1 MKAENFILINP
12 AIRENAIKRIME
24 LPFDGKAKI
33 TISDAGSKSV
43 RQRGLQW
50 IWYTDVA
57 KAGIGGRHEDTKNGV
72 HLLSKYRWA
81 IPILVRDDP
90 FFADLYKAYSIAF
103 KDKPERMEWFVES
116 QVHTEAFNTSQM
128 AEFLT
133 DFQRHYG
140 GLCNL
145 TDPQDRGLLAY
156 EKMQ

>member
-1 MKAENFILINP
+1 MKAESFFLINP
-12 AIRENAIKRIME
+12 HIRDNAIKRIME

-43 RQRGLQW
+43 RQRGLQFL
-50 IWYTDVA
+50 WYTDVA

-72 HLLSKYRWA
+72 HRLSKFIWA
-81 IPILVRDDP
+81 IPILVRDDE

-103 KDKPERMEWFVES
+103 KDKPERMEWFVDT
-116 QVHTEAFNTSQM
+116 QVHTEAFSTSQM

-140 GLCNL
+140 ALCNL
-145 TDPQDRGLLAY
+145 TDPQDRNLLKY
-156 EKMQ
+156 EKVQ